1 MPITTTLN
9 RILAHQPCG
18 QELIPPLT
26 GWLKLL
32 NGLGKTKADN
42 EPLPFTRIVEING
55 IDDARWACR
64 AEPQYAREY
73 RLHAVWCARE
83 IEHLMTDQR
92 SRDALN
98 VSERYANGEAT
109 EAELAAARDA
119 AGDAARDAA
128 WAATDAARDAAWAA
142 TDAAGNA
149 GGAAWAAAGVARDTA
164 WEAAWAA
171 ALAATDAAGNAG
183 EAAWAAA
190 RAAQKEKFIEMCNTT
205 NAR

>member
-171 ALAATDAAGNAG
+171 AGNAG
-183 EAAWAAA
+183 ATAWAAA
-190 RAAQKEKFIEMCNTT
+190 RAAQKAKFIEMCNTT

>member
-171 ALAATDAAGNAG
+171 AGNAG
-183 EAAWAAA
+183 ATAWAAA
-190 RAAQKEKFIEMCNTT
+190 RAAQKAKFIEVCS
-205 NAR
+205 

>member
-92 SRDALN
+92 SRDALK
-98 VSERYANGEAT
+98 VP
-109 EAELAAARDA
+109 
-119 AGDAARDAA
+119 
-128 WAATDAARDAAWAA
+128 
-142 TDAAGNA
+142 
-149 GGAAWAAAGVARDTA
+149 
-164 WEAAWAA
+164 
-171 ALAATDAAGNAG
+171 
-183 EAAWAAA
+183 A
-190 RAAQKEKFIEMCNTT
+190 RA
-205 NAR
+205 